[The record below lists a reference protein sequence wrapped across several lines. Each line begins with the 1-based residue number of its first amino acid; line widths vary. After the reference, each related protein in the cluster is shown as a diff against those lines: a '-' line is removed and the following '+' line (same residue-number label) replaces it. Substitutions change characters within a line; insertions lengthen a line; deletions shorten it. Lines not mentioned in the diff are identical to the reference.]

1 MINILPEASQIVEF
15 DVMSIIFVV
24 IILVAFIVGVVKGLI
39 DIDYKGY
46 FTLECNT
53 HIARGGFTP
62 DNVKWG
68 VRDLADKVRG
78 LANEFERLAGERR

>member
-1 MINILPEASQIVEF
+1 MRALHIHDNDKRYDSHRIIGQRNI
-15 DVMSIIFVV
+15 D
-24 IILVAFIVGVVKGLI
+24 FIPVVKALYEIGY
-39 DIDYKGY
+39 DGY